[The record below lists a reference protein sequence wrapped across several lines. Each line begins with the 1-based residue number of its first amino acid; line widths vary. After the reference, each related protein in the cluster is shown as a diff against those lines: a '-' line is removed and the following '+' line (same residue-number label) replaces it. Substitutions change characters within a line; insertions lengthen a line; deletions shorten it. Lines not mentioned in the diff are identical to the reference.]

1 MSILVCGGAGY
12 IGSHAVYQLV
22 KNSEKVIIVDNLQT
36 GHRAAI
42 NPAVKFYEGDIR
54 DAQILNKIFTENKVE
69 AVIHF
74 AANSLVGESVENPL
88 KYFNNNVYGMQILLE
103 SMVKHGVDKIVFSST
118 AAIYGEP
125 EKIPIEEDDRTLP
138 TNPYGESKLIMEK
151 MMKWVSR
158 ANDVRFVSLRYFNAA
173 GAVENGSIGEDHKC
187 ETHLIPLILQV
198 PLGKRDHITIFGDDY
213 PTPDGTCLRDYI
225 HVIDLADA
233 HILALK
239 YLREGGESNIFNLG
253 NGQGFS
259 VKEMIVAAEKVT
271 GLKIKT
277 EIGQRR
283 AGDPAQL
290 IASSDK
296 AKKILKWTPKFTDV
310 EKIIATAWTWHKN
323 HPNGYASVD
332 RNFLQ

>member
-12 IGSHAVYQLV
+12 IGSHAVYQLIKAGEEV
-22 KNSEKVIIVDNLQT
+22 VIIDNLQT
-36 GHRAAI
+36 GHRSAI
-42 NPAVKFYEGDIR
+42 NPKAKFYEGDIR
-54 DAQILNKIFTENKVE
+54 NPEILDKIFTENKIE

-74 AANSLVGESVENPL
+74 AANSLVGESVEKPL
-88 KYFNNNVYGMQILLE
+88 MYFNNNVYGMQILLE
-103 SMVKHGVDKIVFSST
+103 SMVRNGVDKIVFSST
-118 AAIYGEP
+118 AATYGEP
-125 EKIPIEEDDRTLP
+125 EKVPIEENDRTQP

-158 ANDVRFVSLRYFNAA
+158 ANGVRFVSLRYFNAA
-173 GAVENGSIGEDHKC
+173 GAVEDGSIGEDHKC

-198 PLGKRDHITIFGDDY
+198 PLGKRDHITVFGEDY

-225 HVIDLADA
+225 HVLDLADA
-233 HILALK
+233 HILALN
-239 YLREGGESNIFNLG
+239 YHRDGGESNIFNLG

-271 GLKIKT
+271 GQKIKT
-277 EIGQRR
+277 EIGTRR

-296 AKKILKWTPKFTDV
+296 ARKILKWNPQFADV
-310 EKIIATAWTWHKN
+310 EKVIETAWTWHKN
-323 HPNGYASVD
+323 HPNGYQD
-332 RNFLQ
+332 

>member
-1 MSILVCGGAGY
+1 MAVLVCGGAGY
-12 IGSHAVYQLV
+12 IGSHTVYQLV
-22 KNSEKVIIVDNLQT
+22 KSGEKVVIVDNLQT
-36 GHRAAI
+36 GHRDAI
-42 NPAVKFYEGDIR
+42 NKEAKFYEGDIR
-54 DAQILNKIFTENKVE
+54 NSEVLDKIFTENEIE

-74 AANSLVGESVENPL
+74 AANSLVGESVEKPL
-88 KYFNNNVYGMQILLE
+88 MYFNNNVYGMQILLE
-103 SMVKHGVDKIVFSST
+103 SMVKNGVGKIVFSST
-118 AAIYGEP
+118 AATYGEP
-125 EKIPIEEDDRTLP
+125 EKIPIEENDRTAP

-158 ANDVRFVSLRYFNAA
+158 ANGVNFVSLRYFNAA
-173 GAVENGSIGEDHKC
+173 GAVESGAIGEDHHP

-225 HVIDLADA
+225 HVLDLADA
-233 HILALK
+233 HILALN
-239 YLREGGESNIFNLG
+239 YLRDGGESNVFNLG

-271 GLKIKT
+271 GQKIKT
-277 EIGQRR
+277 EMGTRR

-296 AKKILKWTPKFTDV
+296 AKKILKWTPKFTNV
-310 EKIIATAWTWHKN
+310 EKIIETAWTWHKN
-323 HPNGYASVD
+323 NPDGYK
-332 RNFLQ
+332 N

>member
-22 KNSEKVIIVDNLQT
+22 KADEEVVIIDNLQT
-36 GHRAAI
+36 GHRGAI
-42 NPAVKFYEGDIR
+42 NPAAKFYQGDIR
-54 DAQILNKIFTENKVE
+54 DARILDKIFTENKIE

-74 AANSLVGESVENPL
+74 AAYIEAGESVKKPL

-103 SMVKHGVDKIVFSST
+103 SMVRNGVDKIVFSST
-118 AAIYGEP
+118 AATYGEP
-125 EKIPIEEDDRTLP
+125 EKFPIEENDRKQP
-138 TNPYGESKLIMEK
+138 INPYGESKLIMEK

-158 ANDVRFVSLRYFNAA
+158 ANGVRFVSLRYFNAA
-173 GAVENGSIGEDHKC
+173 GAVEDGSIGEDHRP

-198 PLGKRDHITIFGDDY
+198 PLGLRDHITIFGDDY

-233 HILALK
+233 HILALN
-239 YLREGGESNIFNLG
+239 YLRKGGASNVFNLG

-259 VKEMIVAAEKVT
+259 VKEMIIAAQKVT
-271 GLKIKT
+271 RQKIKT
-277 EIGQRR
+277 EIGTRR

-296 AKKILKWTPKFTDV
+296 AKKILKWSPQFVDV
-310 EKIIATAWTWHKN
+310 EKIIETAWTWHKN
-323 HPNGYASVD
+323 HQNGYLD
-332 RNFLQ
+332 